1 MELLFYD
8 NYISGNWIDGDDVIR
23 GEEKTWTSGSTKD
36 SADSELDWVD
46 KK

>member
-23 GEEKTWTSGSTKD
+23 GEGKYSFEIQFDLTG
-36 SADSELDWVD
+36 
-46 KK
+46 